1 MLIKVYEDNP
11 SPQVTRQVV
20 EVLRKGGLVIYPTDT
35 LYGLGCDMFNHKAV
49 ERLARVKGIKYKKAN
64 FSFICYD
71 LSSLAEYSKPI
82 SNQVFK
88 VMKRNLPGPFTFIL
102 EASNKV
108 PKILKSK
115 KKNVGIRVPDN
126 NIIREIVKELGNPV
140 LTTSIHDGN
149 DMIEYTTDPE
159 LIHEKYEG
167 IADIVLDGGYGNTV
181 ASTIVDCTGGDMEIV
196 REGEQELML

>member
-11 SPQVTRQVV
+11 SPQVTRQLV
-20 EVLRKGGLVIYPTDT
+20 EVLRKGGLIIYPTDT

-49 ERLARVKGIKYKKAN
+49 ERLARVKGIDYKKAN

-82 SNQVFK
+82 NNQTFK

-108 PKILKSK
+108 PKILKNK
-115 KKNVGIRVPDN
+115 KKNVGIRVPNN

-140 LTTSIHDGN
+140 LSTSIHDA
-149 DMIEYTTDPE
+149 DDLIEYTTDPE
-159 LIHEKYEG
+159 LIHEKYES
-167 IADIVLDGGYGNTV
+167 IADIVLDGGYGNTI
-181 ASTIVDCTGGDMEIV
+181 ASTIVDCTGGDIEIT
-196 REGEQELML
+196 RQGEQELIL